1 MKVSKMTW
9 AAALAWAALIS
20 VAGCGEWAAS
30 WLALGTIAFAPLALA
45 ILAAF
50 SPRRKGLMSAAD
62 AEALV
67 WTQSKPPSPPKS
79 KGRPAEASRPAWRP
93 QPLSA

>member
-1 MKVSKMTW
+1 MKVSKWTL
-9 AAALAWAALIS
+9 ASTLAWAALIS
-20 VAGCGEWAAS
+20 ATERGEWAAS
-30 WLALGTIAFAPLALA
+30 WLALGTIALTPLALA
-45 ILAAF
+45 LIAAL
-50 SPRRKGLMSAAD
+50 SPRRDGLMSAVD

-67 WTQSKPPSPPKS
+67 WTQSEPPAPPKP

>member
-1 MKVSKMTW
+1 MKVSKMTC

-20 VAGCGEWAAS
+20 AAGRGEWAAS

-45 ILAAF
+45 IFAALT
-50 SPRRKGLMSAAD
+50 PRKDGLMSAAD

-67 WTQSKPPSPPKS
+67 WTQSKPPSPPKP
-79 KGRPAEASRPAWRP
+79 KGRPAEASRPAWRRQSLP
-93 QPLSA
+93 A

>member
-1 MKVSKMTW
+1 MKVSKTIW
-9 AAALAWAALIS
+9 GAALAWAVLIS
-20 VAGCGEWAAS
+20 AAGRGEWSTS
-30 WLALGTIAFAPLALA
+30 WLALATIALAPLALA
-45 ILAAF
+45 ILAAL
-50 SPRRKGLMSAAD
+50 SPRREGLMSAAD

-67 WTQSKPPSPPKS
+67 WTQSEPPTPPKP